1 MSYLV
6 DEIKYIKNEKCSAKF
21 YIDLVDRIKNKE
33 QIIKTLNEVD
43 FENEILFTSKGV
55 SKIIKYSIN
64 KCFCQDCVNQKH
76 LIDFLSTYQDS
87 NKIKS
92 MISKIK
98 KRSQM
103 TLVVDNNS
111 TDIFYENYQKNDV
124 SKKLKGTPGE
134 YLYEKPTIVN
144 LDKTEDVRII
154 RLKDNTQ
161 LEKYLKAWF
170 SLKKNNNIVNKI
182 LEILNVYWC
191 KRTVSISRKNKKPQF
206 LNFKYVCNCP
216 DIDEKMNPNNILNIK
231 VGSIGK
237 KLIEL
242 FNLLKYDTTNLMKFL
257 GRHNESKLVF
267 ISFNNDLKDFK
278 IKINYTDKWNKV
290 SDVENF
296 IYNLGMTHIVL
307 PYPVKKLKS
316 YSLNLSRLLK
326 DTFKLFKVSDKFVT
340 VFNNLTLIRS
350 NYHNSWRINYDNKK
364 LSYDI
369 NCHTDPSVYKD
380 DINYTLSVVNDNIKV
395 RQELTNIKK
404 PMDIYSFKLGNQIST
419 IRTINF
425 TSEKGGELGIYD
437 GNEIKQIGI
446 FNLYFSKK
454 VKNSKVHFENINE
467 FLEKENL
474 TKYQKKIFIFKMP
487 RFSITIN
494 KFFDGNYE
502 IIYSGL
508 KIEKFISFLK
518 EFKYPKVLLEYIKK
532 NTDKY
537 SHLYFDVGFK
547 FKILNQKV
555 TYTGSS
561 FYGNF

>member
-6 DEIKYIKNEKCSAKF
+6 DEINYIKNENCSAKF

-43 FENEILFTSKGV
+43 FENEILFKKNNV
-55 SKIIKYSIN
+55 SKIIKYSLN
-64 KCFCQDCVNQKH
+64 KCFCKDCVNQKQ
-76 LIDFLSTYQDS
+76 LIDFLATYQDAK
-87 NKIKS
+87 KIKS

-103 TLVVDNNS
+103 TLVVDGENA
-111 TDIFYENYQKNDV
+111 DIFYENYQKNEV

-144 LDKTEDVRII
+144 LDKSEDVRII

-161 LEKYLKAWF
+161 LEKYLLAWF
-170 SLKKNNNIVNKI
+170 SIKQKNKI
-182 LEILNVYWC
+182 TSKLLELLNVYWC

-216 DIDEKMNPNNILNIK
+216 DIKEKMNSDNVLNIK
-231 VGSIGK
+231 VGSIQK
-237 KLIEL
+237 TLIEL
-242 FNLLKYDTTNLMKFL
+242 FDLLKYDKTKLMEFF
-257 GRHNESKLVF
+257 GRHSQSKLVF
-267 ISFNNDLKDFK
+267 ISFNDNLKDFQ
-278 IKINYTDKWNKV
+278 IKINFTDKWNKV

-307 PYPVKKLKS
+307 PYPVKNLKS
-316 YSLNLSRLLK
+316 YSLNSSRLLK
-326 DTFKLFKVSDKFVT
+326 DTFKLFKVSEKFVT
-340 VFNNLTLIRS
+340 VFNNLALVRS
-350 NYHNSWRINYDNKK
+350 NYHNSWKINYDSNK

-369 NCHTDPSVYKD
+369 NCHTDPNVFKD
-380 DINYTLSVVNDNIKV
+380 DINYTLSVVNDNIRV

-404 PMDIYSFKLGNQIST
+404 PMDIYSFKLGNQIT
-419 IRTINF
+419 TLKTINF
-425 TSEKGGELGIYD
+425 TSNKGGELGIYD
-437 GNEIKQIGI
+437 GNEMKQIGS

-454 VKNSKVHFENINE
+454 VKNSITHYDNIAS

-474 TKYQKKIFIFKMP
+474 IKYQKSIFKFKMP
-487 RFSITIN
+487 RFSITTN
-494 KFFDGNYE
+494 KMFDGTYE

-508 KIEKFISFLK
+508 KIDSFVSFLK
-518 EFKYPKVLLEYIKK
+518 DFKYPKVLLDYLKK
-532 NTDKY
+532 NNDKY
-537 SHLYFDVGFK
+537 NHLYFDVGYK
-547 FKILNQKV
+547 FKILNQQVKF
-555 TYTGSS
+555 TGSS